1 MTRSSAR
8 DALGEAFVAR
18 RAELRLVAS
27 RIIGRPDC
35 LEDVLQDAYVKLI
48 GGRRNEPVLNPF
60 GYCCR
65 VVRSAAFDHHRRVTA
80 EATHLTLTE
89 TGQLPDMVDERE
101 ADSGIDERRLLKHI
115 QASLSTFPQ
124 RSQRMFVL
132 AFVDGKTQ
140 REIGKILGVS
150 ASLVNATIGEME
162 LAFRHLRSSGA
173 RPNSRE
179 GLAASRR
186 GLLEIRDPVKR
197 PSRSRKD
204 ATTKI
209 QVTAAGL
216 RAAQDE

>member
-1 MTRSSAR
+1 VTRSSAR
-8 DALGEAFVAR
+8 DALGDAFVAR

-35 LEDVLQDAYVKLI
+35 LDDVLQDAYVKLI

-101 ADSGIDERRLLKHI
+101 ADSGIDERRLLKHL
-115 QASLSTFPQ
+115 QASLSTFPE

-150 ASLVNATIGEME
+150 ASLVNAALQEMT
-162 LAFRHLRSSGA
+162 LVFRQI
-173 RPNSRE
+173 RPNATSVSAPHKRKPSPR
-179 GLAASRR
+179 GRLPSPTRGKSCKTKRR
-186 GLLEIRDPVKR
+186 V
-197 PSRSRKD
+197 
-204 ATTKI
+204 A
-209 QVTAAGL
+209 V
-216 RAAQDE
+216 